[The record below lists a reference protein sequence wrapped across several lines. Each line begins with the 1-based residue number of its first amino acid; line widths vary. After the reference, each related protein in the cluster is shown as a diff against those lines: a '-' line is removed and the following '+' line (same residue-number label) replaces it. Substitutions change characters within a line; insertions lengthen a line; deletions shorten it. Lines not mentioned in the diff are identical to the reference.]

1 MSRAAAPSRAPR
13 PEPLERS
20 VDHLLEECRMVLPG
34 VQALFGFQ
42 LIAVFN
48 APFFDLLT
56 AGERRLHLVA
66 LVLVSLSV
74 ACLMGPAA
82 YHRQAE
88 PETVSRSFVSYAGT
102 LLMLALVPLMF
113 AVSLDVYLI
122 ARVVLGDPNEAT
134 IVAAGVFAVFAGIW
148 FVLPQMLRAHRRDV
162 RTAT

>member
-1 MSRAAAPSRAPR
+1 
-13 PEPLERS
+13 
-20 VDHLLEECRMVLPG
+20 VLPG

-56 AGERRLHLVA
+56 AGERRLHLIA

-88 PETVSRSFVSYAGT
+88 PHTVSRSFVRYAGT
-102 LLMLALVPLMF
+102 LLMLALVPLMV

-122 ARVVLGDPNEAT
+122 ARVVLGRAFAAA
-134 IVAAGVFAVFAGIW
+134 IVAAGVFAVFAGVW
-148 FVLPQMLRAHRRDV
+148 FVLPWLLRWRRS
-162 RTAT
+162 RRPNG